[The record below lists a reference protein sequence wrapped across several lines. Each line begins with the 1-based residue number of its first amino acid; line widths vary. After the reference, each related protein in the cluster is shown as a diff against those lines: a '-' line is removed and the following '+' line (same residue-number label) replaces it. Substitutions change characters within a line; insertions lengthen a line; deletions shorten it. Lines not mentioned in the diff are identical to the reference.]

1 MAICFKTTL
10 TEALEKIQ
18 HHSSHTFPIHNRHK
32 VRDVFS
38 SCDIIDKYGQQKWAV
53 VELLNKT
60 YGAKFDLYN
69 WITQIVTEEVA
80 YFLNEAGS
88 NSLNYTEYKAP
99 DNFSLWLGKKGFI
112 ISIEQ
117 QGTGFDAQRIHQLEI
132 KENEGAGFDFF
143 RNCKGKVFFDDH
155 ENAKI
160 IYLQLLLNR

>member
-1 MAICFKTTL
+1 MVICFETTL
-10 TEALEKIQ
+10 IKALGHIQ
-18 HHSSHTFPIHNRHK
+18 YKSGRTFPIHNQK
-32 VRDVFS
+32 LVRDVFS

-60 YGAKFDLYN
+60 YGTKFDLYN
-69 WITQIVTEEVA
+69 WINQVATDEVA

-99 DNFSLWLGKKGFI
+99 DNFSLWLGKKGFT

-117 QGTGFDAQRIHQLEI
+117 RGVGFDAQRIHQLEI